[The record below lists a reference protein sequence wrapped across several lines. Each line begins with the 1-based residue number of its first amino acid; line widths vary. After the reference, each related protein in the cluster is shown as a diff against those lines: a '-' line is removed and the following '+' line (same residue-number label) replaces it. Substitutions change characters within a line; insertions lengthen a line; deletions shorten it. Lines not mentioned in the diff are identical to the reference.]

1 MNCHAKLRVLVKHS
15 ARCLGVDCGVV
26 GDYRKKM
33 GLWTPTA
40 TEANRAIA
48 IKLGRAK
55 REQWGTARAALRSRY
70 LGPNSSPEQH
80 LAHYWRDETLAVQA
94 LERRCSWAK
103 HPAAARKP
111 MDYYWANVEQCRKN
125 GKESAL
131 RRYYRLRHTPEFK
144 LRNIMRNTIS
154 RICRKTKTG
163 KSRKTNEYLGCTFA
177 EARRHIERQFR
188 PGMTWANH
196 GQWEVHHIIPLAEW
210 DLSDSQQM
218 IRATHFTNLKPL
230 WRIENRS
237 IGARMIGE
245 HQMALL

>member
-1 MNCHAKLRVLVKHS
+1 MNCHAKIKMLNTCS
-15 ARCLGVDCGVV
+15 ANALGTSKWAVR
-26 GDYRKKM
+26 DYRKKM
-33 GLWTPTA
+33 GLWMPTVLE
-40 TEANRAIA
+40 TNRAIA
-48 IKLGRAK
+48 ILTGRVR
-55 REQWGTARAALRSRY
+55 RERWGTAEAALATRCIR
-70 LGPNSSPEQH
+70 PNSSPQQH
-80 LAHYWRDETLAVQA
+80 LAYYWRNETLAVQA
-94 LERRCSWAK
+94 LERQCSWAN
-103 HPAAARKP
+103 HPLAAKKP
-111 MDYYWANVEQCRKN
+111 MDYYWANVEQCRKRS
-125 GKESAL
+125 KESAM
-131 RRYYRLRHTPEFK
+131 RRYYRMRHNPEFK
-144 LRNIMRNTIS
+144 LRKIMRNTIA

-188 PGMTWANH
+188 PGMTWVNH

-210 DLSDSQQM
+210 DLSDSQQL